1 LLLVCGLCCTC
12 GCGFGR
18 WPQHDGAVDGE
29 LRGGKLDDGRTRQ
42 DLILT
47 AIGVRDVQVAADTG
61 GCPRVVVYSPV
72 SSIAVTWG
80 A

>member
-1 LLLVCGLCCTC
+1 VLCCT
-12 GCGFGR
+12 GCWRRSEHG
-18 WPQHDGAVDGE
+18 GACTGE